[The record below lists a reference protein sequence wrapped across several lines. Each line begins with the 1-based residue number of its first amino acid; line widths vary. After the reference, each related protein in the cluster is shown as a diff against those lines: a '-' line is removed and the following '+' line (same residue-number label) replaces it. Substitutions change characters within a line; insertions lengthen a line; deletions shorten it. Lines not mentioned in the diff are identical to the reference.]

1 MFFSLKCSNYAR
13 QWGKDN
19 DYKVNKSV
27 TAMTR
32 RKQQQG
38 RTENTFAVDV
48 SETLPNYL

>member
-32 RKQQQG
+32 RKQQG